1 MSRALRA
8 VRWAPPFVVGV
19 AVATTA
25 EVAAGLLLYSGPGML
40 RSLTTVLAVE
50 AATLGLGL
58 WAVPEAK
65 SDIGDALRRRWLF
78 FLGSMLTATVFTGAW
93 SLVQR
98 LGNTAAEQGLGLA
111 FLAALPLYSGGALL
125 GAMSTSVASDSE
137 GRTPSVGGTA
147 ALGAAVG
154 FAADGLFLARVVT
167 PASLL
172 LVSLILVSAG
182 GLLHGAILEGPESA
196 AEPATDADAPGQEGS
211 LSLETMPEEGVTS
224 DPASVRGMESGVEGD
239 PGRPPSGSERP

>member
-8 VRWAPPFVVGV
+8 LRWAPAFVVGV
-19 AVATTA
+19 AMATTA

-58 WAVPEAK
+58 WAVPESNTA
-65 SDIGDALRRRWLF
+65 IGDALRRRWLF
-78 FLGSMLTATVFTGAW
+78 FLASMLVTTVFTGAW

-98 LGNTAAEQGLGLA
+98 LGSTAAEQGLGLA

-125 GAMSTSVASDSE
+125 GAMSTSAVSDS
-137 GRTPSVGGTA
+137 GDGTASVGGTA
-147 ALGAAVG
+147 ALGASVG
-154 FAADGLFLARVVT
+154 FAATGLFLARVVT

-182 GLLHGAILEGPESA
+182 GLLHGAILETPGSEVESTPDS
-196 AEPATDADAPGQEGS
+196 EATSEEGTF
-211 LSLETMPEEGVTS
+211 SLEEMPGEGV
-224 DPASVRGMESGVEGD
+224 ASGPGSAPEMESVDGD
-239 PGRPPSGSERP
+239 RQPPPSGAEGP